1 MSTAFVLEISSTLED
16 AWEVAGP
23 ALAAAP
29 HDLIAAALGAEA
41 EQGTLAFRAD
51 VDLVPPQR
59 VGVRAIVGEAV
70 RGPHGVH
77 VPLHWRAE
85 SDAFA
90 DFDGV
95 LAIEHDDADNVVLA
109 LTGQYQ
115 VGAARDLLAVRAA
128 ALATGERLVAGVGER
143 LAGARSPEELALPAG
158 PLHVRDLMVPV
169 PVTLRADLPLRT
181 AVLLLLHHDASGA
194 PVVDHRGRV
203 VGVLTDSDLL
213 AREATLR
220 PRSGWE
226 SRDED
231 RRRRAV
237 TVGDACSRPAVVTA
251 PATRLRNAA
260 RELLDHDISALVVV
274 DEGGP
279 VGMLPRRAVLHALV
293 RSTAGLQAAVDA
305 ALEPVLGVVAEVDP
319 AGQVELTGL
328 TARRSE
334 ATRAEQLVAA
344 VDGVTGVQSSVGW
357 QVDDR
362 APSPWFG

>member
-1 MSTAFVLEISSTLED
+1 MSTAFVLEISSALED
-16 AWEVAGP
+16 AWEVARP

-29 HDLIAAALGAEA
+29 DDLIAAALGAQA
-41 EQGTLAFRAD
+41 EHRNLAFCAD
-51 VDLVPPQR
+51 ADLVSPLR

-115 VGAARDLLAVRAA
+115 VGVARDLLAVRAA
-128 ALATGERLVAGVGER
+128 ALAAGERLVAGVGEQPRR
-143 LAGARSPEELALPAG
+143 LGRAGGRPPGARG
-158 PLHVRDLMVPV
+158 R
-169 PVTLRADLPLRT
+169 RA
-181 AVLLLLHHDASGA
+181 H
-194 PVVDHRGRV
+194 
-203 VGVLTDSDLL
+203 DSDLL
-213 AREATLR
+213 AREVACA
-220 PRSGWE
+220 PAPAAVAQ
-226 SRDED
+226 ED

-237 TVGDACSRPAVVTA
+237 TVGDACSRPRSS
-251 PATRLRNAA
+251 PRRRPGCATPRASCSTTT
-260 RELLDHDISALVVV
+260 SALWSSSTRAHPSACSRG
-274 DEGGP
+274 EPCCTRSSGP
-279 VGMLPRRAVLHALV
+279 PPVCRRPSTPPWNLSWAWWPRSIPPARWSSRA
-293 RSTAGLQAAVDA
+293 S
-305 ALEPVLGVVAEVDP
+305 
-319 AGQVELTGL
+319 